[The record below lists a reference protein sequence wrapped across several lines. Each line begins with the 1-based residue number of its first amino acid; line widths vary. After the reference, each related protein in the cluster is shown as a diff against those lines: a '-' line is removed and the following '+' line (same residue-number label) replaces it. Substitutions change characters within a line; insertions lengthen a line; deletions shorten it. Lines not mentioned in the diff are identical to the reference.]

1 MFIVVE
7 LNQNAVYIGY
17 NAKTQN
23 DKIAK
28 DFNNTQKKY
37 LIKYEKENE

>member
-7 LNQNAVYIGY
+7 LKENAVYIGY

-23 DKIAK
+23 AKIAK
-28 DFNNTQKKY
+28 DFNSTLKKY